1 MTDHQAHENQELTFP
16 RRGNP
21 VGHGVSDNPGSRG
34 FVRGVSAVVEREG
47 VDTLLPQ
54 IALF

>member
-1 MTDHQAHENQELTFP
+1 MTGHQAREDQKLTFP

-21 VGHGVSDNPGSRG
+21 VGHGVSDNPGPG
-34 FVRGVSAVVEREG
+34 GLVRGVAAVVEREG
-47 VDTLLPQ
+47 VDALLPQ